1 MEHIFADAVSEITV
15 GAGVVRI
22 VFGVQRK
29 ASKDAK
35 PELVQT
41 LSLNL
46 PIEGFANSMPALQ
59 GLIDKLMKDGVLKAR
74 DAKQLSS
81 PNFN

>member
-1 MEHIFADAVSEITV
+1 MEHIFADAVGEVSV

-35 PELVQT
+35 PELQQT

-59 GLIDKLMKDGVLKAR
+59 GLIDKMVKDGVLKPR
-74 DAKQLSS
+74 DAKQLGS

>member
-1 MEHIFADAVSEITV
+1 MEHFFADTVAEITV

-29 ASKDAK
+29 SSKDAK
-35 PELVQT
+35 PELT
-41 LSLNL
+41 PTFSLNL
-46 PIEGFANSMPALQ
+46 PVEGFANSMPALK
-59 GLIDKLMKDGVLKAR
+59 GLVDQLVKDGVLKTR
-74 DAKQLSS
+74 DAKQLGS